1 MNMKNNNNL
10 GGVSFESDRNSF
22 RGSVTVA
29 GRRFRTRR
37 FPTRIGAKRALNAL
51 IKTLTNIR

>member
-1 MNMKNNNNL
+1 MKNNNNL